1 MLITFLRNSTYRYDL
16 TAVARHVGIDSP
28 GTLRSQKL
36 AGPARAR
43 SRSAGCL
50 CLEPGPGDRHSQVL
64 DRIGATGSIMLH
76 RMVSPLS
83 PCTTTQR
90 PTSIISHLAAIDR
103 RITLRAQRST
113 ATNTPSI
120 RTHNNDN
127 LVVPSCAD
135 PCFRP
140 RCSSTRHSAEPC
152 RHEDAILHAA
162 AAAHAPPGP
171 HLLGDIPQQRDHIVV
186 HLPLLRVSQD
196 LVCAVGPLE
205 LIRRLCCRLRV
216 SLLVGVVSEL
226 GLGLG
231 LGLGWRLGGL

>member
-1 MLITFLRNSTYRYDL
+1 
-16 TAVARHVGIDSP
+16 
-28 GTLRSQKL
+28 
-36 AGPARAR
+36 
-43 SRSAGCL
+43 
-50 CLEPGPGDRHSQVL
+50 
-64 DRIGATGSIMLH
+64 MLH

-216 SLLVGVVSEL
+216 SLLVGVVFGRELPVGLLQFIICSRVAHSEDL
-226 GLGLG
+226 IVVVLCCQHRRRWHRLLLTGSTRRRRRRRTS
-231 LGLGWRLGGL
+231 GWRRWRRQVGRWWWRGRHTASPGQRSA